1 MTVTESAYY
10 TLADLAT
17 RLEVSLNP
25 AAEAASDTRIYGL
38 ATLASAGAGQL
49 SFVSNPRYVS
59 QLSSSEGT
67 AFIVPASLGQA
78 ESRPCLLSDNPYV
91 TYARASQLFA
101 ALREGEALSVSVEK
115 GESTTQAGS
124 ATNTGAQAATDEPA
138 VLGGNDTQNT
148 VIHPSAYVAEGVSLG
163 AGVRLGPNVVI
174 EAGVSIGAGTI
185 IHAGAVIGRKACIGR
200 ECLIQPN
207 VTLYHEVIL
216 GDRVLLHAGVVIGA
230 DGFGFAFDGSKS
242 VKIAQLGRVVIGDD
256 VEIGAGSTVDRGALD
271 DTTIGNGV
279 KIDNQVQ
286 IGHNCVVGD
295 HTVICGCT
303 ALAGST
309 RIGRYCVIGGA
320 VGITGHLSICDK
332 VQVSAM
338 SMVTQSITEPG
349 VYSSGTLLQETRQW
363 KKNVLTLNKLSGLSR
378 TVRNLEKRLP
388 DGEPPESGNNL

>member
-10 TLADLAT
+10 TLTDLAT
-17 RLEVSLNP
+17 QLNVSLNP
-25 AAEAASDTRIYGL
+25 AAEAASETRIYGL
-38 ATLASAGAGQL
+38 ATLASAAEGQL

-59 QLSSSEGT
+59 QLSSSAGS

-78 ESRPCLLSDNPYV
+78 ESRPCLLSENPYV
-91 TYARASQLFA
+91 TYALASQLFA
-101 ALREGEALSVSVEK
+101 ALQERMAGRLDDGDSEAGKL
-115 GESTTQAGS
+115 S
-124 ATNTGAQAATDEPA
+124 ATTSGAISAGTGSGTTEMSTF
-138 VLGGNDTQNT
+138 V
-148 VIHPSAYVAEGVSLG
+148 HPSATIAEGVSLA
-163 AGVRLGPNVVI
+163 AGVRIGPNAVI
-174 EAGVSIGAGTI
+174 DSGVSIGEGTVIGAGV
-185 IHAGAVIGRKACIGR
+185 VIGRDCQIGR
-200 ECLIQPN
+200 ECRLQPN
-207 VTLYHEVIL
+207 VTLYHEVHL
-216 GDRVLLHAGVVIGA
+216 GDRVLLHAAVVLGA

-242 VKIAQLGRVVIGDD
+242 VKIAQLGRVMLGDD
-256 VEIGAGSTVDRGALD
+256 VEVGAGSTIDRGALD
-271 DTTIGNGV
+271 DTTIGSGV

-332 VQVSAM
+332 VSVSAM

-349 VYSSGTLLQETRQW
+349 VYSSGTLLQESRQW
-363 KKNVLTLNKLSGLSR
+363 KKNVLTLNKLSSLSR

-388 DGEPPESGNNL
+388 NEQPPESGNEL

>member
-17 RLEVSLNP
+17 RLDVSLNP
-25 AAEAASDTRIYGL
+25 AAEAASETRIFSL
-38 ATLASAGAGQL
+38 ATLANAGDGQL

-59 QLSSSEGT
+59 QLASSDAA
-67 AFIVPASLGQA
+67 AFIVPAKLGQA
-78 ESRPCLLSDNPYV
+78 ESRPCLLSENPYV
-91 TYARASQLFA
+91 TYALASQLFA
-101 ALREGEALSVSVEK
+101 ALRDGVEWSASESVRD
-115 GESTTQAGS
+115 S
-124 ATNTGAQAATDEPA
+124 ATNTETANSREGREGRASSESVVHATACVADDVE
-138 VLGGNDTQNT
+138 LGR
-148 VIHPSAYVAEGVSLG
+148 GVQI
-163 AGVRLGPNVVI
+163 GPHAVI
-174 EAGVSIGAGTI
+174 ESGVSIGDGSRLAAG
-185 IHAGAVIGRKACIGR
+185 VVVGRDCQIGR
-200 ECLIQPN
+200 ECRIQPN
-207 VTLYHEVIL
+207 VTLYHEVCL
-216 GDRVLLHAGVVIGA
+216 GDRVLLHSGVVLGA
-230 DGFGFAFDGSKS
+230 DGFGFAFDGRQS
-242 VKIAQLGRVVIGDD
+242 VKIAQLGRVLIGND
-256 VEIGAGSTVDRGALD
+256 VEIGAGSTIDRGALD

-388 DGEPPESGNNL
+388 EGEPPESGNEL

>member
-1 MTVTESAYY
+1 VTESAYY

-101 ALREGEALSVSVEK
+101 ALREGGALSVSVEQ
-115 GESTTQAGS
+115 GESATQAGS
-124 ATNTGAQAATDEPA
+124 ATNTGTQAATDEQA
-138 VLGGNDTQNT
+138 AARQQT
-148 VIHPSAYVAEGVSLG
+148 VIHPSAFVAEGVSLG

-388 DGEPPESGNNL
+388 DGEPPESGNKL

>member
-17 RLEVSLNP
+17 RLDVSLNP
-25 AAEAASDTRIYGL
+25 AAEAASETRIYGL
-38 ATLASAGAGQL
+38 ATLANAGDGQL

-59 QLSSSEGT
+59 QLASSGGS
-67 AFIVPASLGQA
+67 AFIVPAKLGQA
-78 ESRPCLLSDNPYV
+78 ESRPCLLSENPYV
-91 TYARASQLFA
+91 TYALASQLFA
-101 ALREGEALSVSVEK
+101 AFGDGHQWASPQTGAV
-115 GESTTQAGS
+115 S
-124 ATNTGAQAATDEPA
+124 ATKTEGITAQGVFVHASANVADDVT
-138 VLGGNDTQNT
+138 LGQ
-148 VIHPSAYVAEGVSLG
+148 GVSI
-163 AGVRLGPNVVI
+163 GPNVVV
-174 EAGVSIGAGTI
+174 ESGVSIGEGTHLAAGVVV
-185 IHAGAVIGRKACIGR
+185 GRDCQIGRQCR
-200 ECLIQPN
+200 IQPN
-207 VTLYHEVIL
+207 VTLYHAVHL
-216 GDRVLLHAGVVIGA
+216 GDRVLLHAGVVLGA
-230 DGFGFAFDGSKS
+230 DGFGFAFDGRQS
-242 VKIAQLGRVVIGDD
+242 VKIAQLGRVRIGHD
-256 VEIGAGSTVDRGALD
+256 VEIGAGSTIDRGALD

-309 RIGRYCVIGGA
+309 SIGRYCVIGGA

-388 DGEPPESGNNL
+388 EGKPPESGNEL

>member
-17 RLEVSLNP
+17 RLGVSLNP
-25 AAEAASDTRIYGL
+25 AAEAAPETRIYSL
-38 ATLASAGAGQL
+38 ATLANAGDGQL

-59 QLSSSEGT
+59 QLASSDGA
-67 AFIVPASLGQA
+67 AFIVPAKLGQT
-78 ESRPCLLSDNPYV
+78 ESRPCLLSENPYV
-91 TYARASQLFA
+91 TYALASQLFA
-101 ALREGEALSVSVEK
+101 ALGNGVDGAASQS
-115 GESTTQAGS
+115 GADS
-124 ATNTGAQAATDEPA
+124 ATNTETAEGSGA
-138 VLGGNDTQNT
+138 
-148 VIHPSAYVAEGVSLG
+148 VIHASACVADDVTLG
-163 AGVRLGPNVVI
+163 QRVMIGPHVVI
-174 EAGVSIGAGTI
+174 ESGVSIGDGSRLAAGVVV
-185 IHAGAVIGRKACIGR
+185 GRGCQIGK
-200 ECLIQPN
+200 ECHIQPN
-207 VTLYHEVIL
+207 VTLYHEVCL
-216 GDRVLLHAGVVIGA
+216 GDRVLVHSGVVLGA
-230 DGFGFAFDGSKS
+230 DGFGFAFDGRQS
-242 VKIAQLGRVVIGDD
+242 VKIAQLGRVIIGND
-256 VEIGAGSTVDRGALD
+256 VEIGAGSTIDRGALD

-303 ALAGST
+303 ALAGSS

-388 DGEPPESGNNL
+388 TGPSPESGNEL

>member
-10 TLADLAT
+10 TLTDLAT
-17 RLEVSLNP
+17 QLNVSLNP
-25 AAEAASDTRIYGL
+25 AAEAASETRIYGL
-38 ATLASAGAGQL
+38 ATLASAAEGQL

-59 QLSSSEGT
+59 QLSSSAGS

-78 ESRPCLLSDNPYV
+78 ESRPCLLSENPYV
-91 TYARASQLFA
+91 TYALASQLFA
-101 ALREGEALSVSVEK
+101 ALQERMAGRLDDGDSEAGKL
-115 GESTTQAGS
+115 S
-124 ATNTGAQAATDEPA
+124 ATTSGAISAGTGSGTAKMSTF
-138 VLGGNDTQNT
+138 V
-148 VIHPSAYVAEGVSLG
+148 HPSATIAEGVSLA
-163 AGVRLGPNVVI
+163 AGVRIGPNAVI
-174 EAGVSIGAGTI
+174 DSGVSIGEGTVIGAGV
-185 IHAGAVIGRKACIGR
+185 VIGRDCQIGR
-200 ECLIQPN
+200 ECRLQPN
-207 VTLYHEVIL
+207 VTLYHEVHL
-216 GDRVLLHAGVVIGA
+216 GDRVLLHAAVVLGA

-242 VKIAQLGRVVIGDD
+242 VKIAQLGRVMLGDD
-256 VEIGAGSTVDRGALD
+256 VEVGAGSTIDRGALD
-271 DTTIGNGV
+271 DTTIGCGV

-332 VQVSAM
+332 VSVSAM

-349 VYSSGTLLQETRQW
+349 VYSSGTLLQESRQW
-363 KKNVLTLNKLSGLSR
+363 KKNVLTLNKLSSLSR

-388 DGEPPESGNNL
+388 NEQPPESGNEL

>member
-1 MTVTESAYY
+1 MTVTESAYF
-10 TLADLAT
+10 TLAELAT
-17 RLEVSLNP
+17 RLNVSLNP
-25 AAEAASDTRIYGL
+25 AAEAAPDTRIYGL
-38 ATLASAGAGQL
+38 ATLASAGAGEL

-59 QLSSSEGT
+59 QLSSSDGS

-78 ESRPCLLSDNPYV
+78 ESRPCLLSENPYV
-91 TYARASQLFA
+91 TYALASQLFA
-101 ALREGEALSVSVEK
+101 GLLEGVVPGGNTAAAE
-115 GESTTQAGS
+115 S
-124 ATNTGAQAATDEPA
+124 ATTTGVDETAEP
-138 VLGGNDTQNT
+138 L
-148 VIHPSAYVAEGVSLG
+148 IHPTAFVADDVSLG

-174 EAGVSIGAGTI
+174 ETGASIGPGTVINAGV
-185 IHAGAVIGRKACIGR
+185 VIGRNCQVGR

-207 VTLYHEVIL
+207 VTLYHETSL

-242 VKIAQLGRVVIGDD
+242 VKIAQLGRVVIGND
-256 VEIGAGSTVDRGALD
+256 VEIGAGSTIDRGALD

-295 HTVICGCT
+295 HSVLCGCT

-309 RIGRYCVIGGA
+309 KIGRYCVIGGA

-363 KKNVLTLNKLSGLSR
+363 KKNVLTLNKLSSLSR

-388 DGEPPESGNNL
+388 EGEPPESGNKL